1 MSRISE
7 RISDE
12 ERQRLAER
20 LAQAVKAA
28 ADADQVSGQAQA
40 QAARQAAEI
49 EGLLEG
55 GERLALR
62 GRDLRA
68 SVQELRD
75 TLERARLSTLNAA
88 LEGARLGELAGKAL
102 LAMTDEV
109 RSVLGRGAD
118 VLDDHATRVAELER
132 ERERLVL
139 ALGPLADAARAVAS
153 EVTRAAES
161 NRSQRDALAE
171 LSLELRQQLGVDP
184 ELGGL
189 VARAAREAADLLD
202 TLTALEVRG
211 AHGEARELRARIS
224 ALSKPSGTGQS

>member
-1 MSRISE
+1 MTQIAAT
-7 RISDE
+7 
-12 ERQRLAER
+12 ERQRLAES
-20 LAQAVKAA
+20 LAEAIKAA
-28 ADADQVSGQAQA
+28 ADAEQASGQAQA

-75 TLERARLSTLNAA
+75 TLERGRLSTLNAA
-88 LEGARLGELAGKAL
+88 LEGARLGEVAGKAL
-102 LAMTDEV
+102 MSMTEEV
-109 RSVLGRGAD
+109 RSALGRSAD

-153 EVTRAAES
+153 EVTRAAERS
-161 NRSQRDALAE
+161 RSQRDALAE
-171 LSLELRQQLGVDP
+171 LASEMRVQLGVDP

-189 VARAAREAADLLD
+189 VARAAREAAELLD
-202 TLTALEVRG
+202 TLAALEARG
-211 AHGEARELRARIS
+211 AGTEARELRARVA
-224 ALSKPSGTGQS
+224 ALGAERATDAK

>member
-1 MSRISE
+1 MSRIS
-7 RISDE
+7 DD

-20 LAQAVKAA
+20 LADALKASS
-28 ADADQVSGQAQA
+28 DADQASGQAQA

-75 TLERARLSTLNAA
+75 TLERGRLSTLNAA
-88 LEGARLGELAGKAL
+88 LEGARLGEVAGKAL
-102 LAMTDEV
+102 MAMTDEV
-109 RSVLGRGAD
+109 RSALGRSAD

-132 ERERLVL
+132 ERERMVL

-153 EVTRAAES
+153 EITRSAERS
-161 NRSQRDALAE
+161 RSQRDALAE
-171 LSLELRQQLGVDP
+171 LSLELRQQFGVDP

-189 VARAAREAADLLD
+189 VARASREAGDLLD
-202 TLTALEVRG
+202 TLAALEARG
-211 AHGEARELRARIS
+211 AHGEARELLARIA
-224 ALSKPSGTGQS
+224 ALAAPRPADGS

>member
-1 MSRISE
+1 MSRIS
-7 RISDE
+7 DD

-20 LAQAVKAA
+20 LAEAIKTS
-28 ADADQVSGQAQA
+28 ADADQASGQAQA

-49 EGLLEG
+49 ESLLEG

-68 SVQELRD
+68 NVQELRD
-75 TLERARLSTLNAA
+75 TLERGRLSTLNAA
-88 LEGARLGELAGKAL
+88 LEGARLGEVAGKAL
-102 LAMTDEV
+102 MAMTDEV
-109 RSVLGRGAD
+109 RSALGRSAD

-132 ERERLVL
+132 ERERMVL

-153 EVTRAAES
+153 EITRAADRA
-161 NRSQRDALAE
+161 RSQRDALAE

-189 VARAAREAADLLD
+189 LARATREATDFLD
-202 TLTALEVRG
+202 TLNALEARG
-211 AHGEARELRARIS
+211 AHGEARELRARIA
-224 ALSKPSGTGQS
+224 ALSGRSGADEP

>member
-1 MSRISE
+1 MSRLSP
-7 RISDE
+7 E
-12 ERQRLAER
+12 ERQRLAES
-20 LAQAVKAA
+20 LAEAVKASS
-28 ADADQVSGQAQA
+28 DADQASGQAQA

-49 EGLLEG
+49 EALLEG

-75 TLERARLSTLNAA
+75 TLERGRLSTLNAA
-88 LEGARLGELAGKAL
+88 LEGARLGEVAGKAL
-102 LAMTDEV
+102 MAMTEEV
-109 RSVLGRGAD
+109 RSALGRSAD

-153 EVTRAAES
+153 EVTRAAER
-161 NRSQRDALAE
+161 NRSGRDALSELSAE
-171 LSLELRQQLGVDP
+171 LRAQLGVDP

-189 VARAAREAADLLD
+189 VARASREAAELLD
-202 TLTALEVRG
+202 TLSALEARG
-211 AHGEARELRARIS
+211 AEGEARELRARVA
-224 ALSKPSGTGQS
+224 ALGKPPTPDES

>member
-1 MSRISE
+1 MSEMSAT
-7 RISDE
+7 D
-12 ERQRLAER
+12 RQKLAES
-20 LAQAVKAA
+20 LAEAVKAA
-28 ADADQVSGQAQA
+28 ADAEQASGQAQA

-75 TLERARLSTLNAA
+75 TLERGRLSTLNAA
-88 LEGARLGELAGKAL
+88 LEGARLGEVAGKAL
-102 LAMTDEV
+102 MAMTEEV
-109 RSVLGRGAD
+109 RSALGRSAD

-153 EVTRAAES
+153 EVTRAAER
-161 NRSQRDALAE
+161 NRSQRDALSELAAE
-171 LSLELRQQLGVDP
+171 MREQLGVDP

-189 VARAAREAADLLD
+189 VARAAREAAEFLD
-202 TLTALEVRG
+202 TLAALEARG
-211 AHGEARELRARIS
+211 GGDEARELRARVA
-224 ALSKPSGTGQS
+224 ALGAGRTTDGS